1 MWADK
6 GSGCD
11 LGPDY
16 SLRGLTA
23 AFCQLAAVPAAQGT
37 SPSLL
42 KRNLGSTSQYS
53 LRRVM
58 AKSRNIQRQRIF
70 IIHRPSLK
78 EFQRVCFPKMK
89 TEFRRKVGGGAGMQ
103 KTVVYNQFIG
113 HIGQILKHYPYK
125 TTKL

>member
-23 AFCQLAAVPAAQGT
+23 GFCQLAALPAAQGI

-53 LRRVM
+53 LQRVM
-58 AKSRNIQRQRIF
+58 AKSRNIQTKTKNLYHSQTLTERIPESVLREDENG
-70 IIHRPSLK
+70 IQK
-78 EFQRVCFPKMK
+78 E
-89 TEFRRKVGGGAGMQ
+89 GGGRGGNA
-103 KTVVYNQFIG
+103 KSNSV
-113 HIGQILKHYPYK
+113 
-125 TTKL
+125 